1 MPREPIHPD
10 RMVLRTAVPPAAFR
24 CTLRD
29 DGPDVALVR
38 VSGELD
44 IATVPQLKQT
54 LRHAEDGALRVV
66 LDLRELTFMDSS
78 GVHAIED
85 ANVRAAGAGRRLV
98 LVRGR
103 TQVDRVLAVSGAH
116 DRLDIV
122 DLEPAEPAVQALVQ
136 LARRERT
143 ARRAALSA
151 LSNAAIP
158 ITSRETLLE
167 WAGRL
172 LQYTRSALSVRRP

>member
-1 MPREPIHPD
+1 MPRKPIHPD
-10 RMVLRTAVPPAAFR
+10 RMGLRPAVPPAAFR

-29 DGPDVALVR
+29 GGTDVALVR

-44 IATVPQLKQT
+44 VATVPQLKQT

-85 ANVRAAGAGRRLV
+85 ANVRAAVAGRRLV

-103 TQVDRVLAVSGAH
+103 SQVDRVLALSGAH

-122 DLEPAEPAVQALVQ
+122 DLELAEPAVQALVG

-143 ARRAALSA
+143 TRRAAMSA

-158 ITSRETLLE
+158 ITSRGAVLE

-172 LQYTRSALSVRRP
+172 LHYTRSAVGVRRP